1 MLRATLQPWSR
12 RLIATVLLFHR
23 IPSRPQGQ
31 EDRHERV
38 ILGVEAFASSVIY
51 LNFDRRVDLAVSLER
66 SFADRIRAGATKTE
80 RSLKELGRL
89 HSGQIE

>member
-1 MLRATLQPWSR
+1 MRAMLQPWSR
-12 RLIATVLLFHR
+12 RLIATVLLVHR

-38 ILGVEAFASSVIY
+38 MGGVEASASSVIH

-66 SFADRIRAGATKTE
+66 SFADRIQAGATKTE
-80 RSLKELGRL
+80 RSLKELVRL